1 MSRQTSRRATLTTA
15 RLEKLKPH
23 EILWD
28 TSVRGLC
35 ARRQTSAAIT
45 FGVKYTTPGGRQRW
59 LTIGRWG
66 SPWEPGTARQE
77 ALKVLGLVANGI
89 DPQATKEHRSD
100 ALTVR
105 CLLHKYLDEVGSKK
119 QLKPRTLA
127 EYRRLADDVIG
138 PRVGATLAQEL
149 THQDVA
155 KLHGVTLAGTPHQAN
170 RCVAFM
176 RASFNAFEHLVGGH
190 NPARRIML
198 HQETARD
205 RVLLAEEL
213 GRLGATL
220 RDPAVINREGIYACA
235 AILLLL
241 LTGRRKNEILKLKWS
256 NLSPDRTTMV
266 VDDHKAS
273 RRKGAVV
280 YPIGKAAARLLAAL
294 PGQVGNPYVFPSP
307 IVVGAPLHDLD
318 ETWRRC
324 CKLAKIEGAR
334 IHDLRR
340 THATQAAGVGLELG
354 TTQRL
359 LGHSSANVTSQVYI
373 RQNAGALLPA
383 ADIVSESLIQLV
395 EAAPDVEAAGC

>member
-1 MSRQTSRRATLTTA
+1 MPRQASRRATLTTA
-15 RLEKLKPH
+15 RLEKLKPG

-28 TSVRGLC
+28 TTVRGLC
-35 ARRQTSAAIT
+35 ARRQTSQSVT
-45 FGVKYTTPGGRQRW
+45 FSLKYRTPGGRQRW

-89 DPQATKEHRSD
+89 DPQATKEHRRG

-105 CLLHKYLDEVGSKK
+105 CLLNKYLTEVGTRK
-119 QLKPRTLA
+119 QLKARTVL
-127 EYRRLADDVIG
+127 EYRRLVDDVIC
-138 PRVGATLAQEL
+138 PHIGATPAQEL

-170 RCVAFM
+170 RCVALL

-198 HQETARD
+198 HQENARD
-205 RVLLAEEL
+205 RVLSIEEL

-220 RDPAVINREGIYACA
+220 RDPAVVEREGVYACA
-235 AILLLL
+235 AVLLLL
-241 LTGRRKNEILKLKWS
+241 LTGRRKNEVLKLKWS
-256 NLSPDRTTMV
+256 DLSPDRTTMSV
-266 VDDHKAS
+266 ADHKAS
-273 RRKGAVV
+273 RRKGAAV
-280 YPIGKAAARLLAAL
+280 YPVGRAAARLLTAL
-294 PGQVGNPYVFPSP
+294 PRQVGNPHVFVSP
-307 IVVGAPLHDLD
+307 TKVGAPLHDLD

-340 THATQAAGVGLELG
+340 THATQAAGVGIELG

-359 LGHSSANVTSQVYI
+359 LGHASSAVTSAVYI

-383 ADIVSESLIQLV
+383 ADMVSESLIELV
-395 EAAPDVEAAGC
+395 DGPPADKAA